1 MKDILFWDE
10 SLYLQSTMT
19 VKLELKECVVGKL
32 VVVIG
37 VAQC

>member
-1 MKDILFWDE
+1 MEDIPFWDE
-10 SLYLQSTMT
+10 TLHLHSTVT
-19 VKLELKECVVGKL
+19 VKLELKECVVGKS